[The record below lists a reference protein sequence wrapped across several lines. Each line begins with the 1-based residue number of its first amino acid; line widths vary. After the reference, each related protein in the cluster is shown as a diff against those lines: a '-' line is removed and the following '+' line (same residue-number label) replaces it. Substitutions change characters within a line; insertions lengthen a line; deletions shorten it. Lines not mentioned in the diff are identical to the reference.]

1 MMYKKAIEL
10 LYTHLG
16 IETTENDW
24 CGESIQLEKQE
35 LDSSIVPIQANW
47 PEQLETE
54 QYIGISSQTGIT
66 YLVYFLRTVEGKL
79 LMIGIVEEDQLKW
92 KEVLS

>member
-1 MMYKKAIEL
+1 MYKNAIEL
-10 LYTHLG
+10 LNTHLG
-16 IETTENDW
+16 VETTENDW
-24 CGESIQLEKQE
+24 CGEAIQLEKKE
-35 LDSSIVPIQANW
+35 LDPSIVPIQADW
-47 PEQLETE
+47 PDQLETE

-66 YLVYFLRTVEGKL
+66 YLLYFLRTIDGKL